1 MLDQTCSVG
10 EGLSRAIARAEEL
23 RLSSPRRVRVRIVT
37 KHGDL
42 DPGMIV
48 VANIA
53 SRTGPELEAQ
63 IGKGVRYVPLA
74 ELDARAHELPSLVD
88 EAAAEIEA
96 AVAGAP
102 PPPKRPS
109 ERKGDFDVGA
119 YEDLIESSYR
129 AMVEANGALAAKSV
143 ASLSTGGVA
152 EAVAAGALKVAAL
165 SAIGGRIEFNELVD
179 TLKQAFNDVR
189 ERAGSERRGRER
201 FH

>member
-1 MLDQTCSVG
+1 MSDQTCSVG
-10 EGLSRAIARAEEL
+10 EGLSRAIVRAEEL

-42 DPGMIV
+42 DPGVIV

-63 IGKGVRYVPLA
+63 MGKGVRYVPLA

-109 ERKGDFDVGA
+109 EREDDFDVDA

-129 AMVEANGALAAKSV
+129 AMVEASGSLATRSV
-143 ASLSTGGVA
+143 ASFSAGGVA

-165 SAIGGRIEFNELVD
+165 SAIGGRIEFNDLVD
-179 TLKQAFNDVR
+179 MLKQEFNDVR
-189 ERAGSERRGRER
+189 ERASRDGVAQERV
-201 FH
+201 H